1 MNNIIIGKFA
11 ICRSESLAPSNLFES
26 YEPTTPASE
35 KNVNQAEVEDESS
48 LMPWEREVR
57 LPRSVLPKHYDLYL
71 HPNLQ
76 LGTFAGILCTVS
88 ILFQCRTYLKLAM
101 FSGKVS
107 IDIQSQDESR
117 DYFLTHIKQLDI
129 LEATMTDQRGDN
141 LDMLEVFESKKN
153 EFLVFKP
160 KRSVPKGNY
169 TMHIGEY

>member
-1 MNNIIIGKFA
+1 MHQRKTKHFIAKL
-11 ICRSESLAPSNLFES
+11 LAQPYTL
-26 YEPTTPASE
+26 
-35 KNVNQAEVEDESS
+35 
-48 LMPWEREVR
+48 
-57 LPRSVLPKHYDLYL
+57 L
-71 HPNLQ
+71 H
-76 LGTFAGILCTVS
+76 TFS
-88 ILFQCRTYLKLAM
+88 ILVTLIQCRTYLKLTM